1 MPPGACSNALDVTS
15 PRDLLRI
22 HYLRPKHSWGQN
34 FLGDPGLLRQLAE
47 AVELR
52 EGDTVVELGAG
63 LGHFTRALAAT
74 GARVVAV
81 ERDRDMVKVLEGENL
96 PGVRV
101 VAGNAADVKFAE
113 LAGVPE
119 VAVAGNLPYH
129 LSSPILF
136 EVLDQRASVTRAVF
150 TLQDEVVERIA
161 SPPGTRES
169 GVLTVLLQLHFEVEK
184 LFKVP
189 AHRFH
194 PPPKVDSAVVRLRRL
209 PRPRAEVRSEDRFRR
224 VVKAAFA
231 QRRKTLLNSMRS
243 DVDLATPEQLTAAI
257 QQAGIDPTRR
267 GETLSIEELAAI
279 ERAL

>member
-1 MPPGACSNALDVTS
+1 VSTPQ
-15 PRDLLRI
+15 DLLRK
-22 HYLRPKHSWGQN
+22 HHLRPKHSWGQN

-63 LGHFTRALAAT
+63 LGHLTRALAAT

-81 ERDRDMVKVLEGENL
+81 ERDRDLVKVLEGEKF
-96 PGVRV
+96 PGVQV
-101 VAGNAADVKFAE
+101 VAGNAADAKFAE

-136 EVLDQRASVTRAVF
+136 EVLDQRATVTRAVF

-161 SPPGTRES
+161 APPGTRES
-169 GVLTVLLQLHFEVEK
+169 GVLTVLLQLYFEVEK
-184 LFKVP
+184 LFRVP
-189 AHRFH
+189 AHLFH
-194 PPPKVDSAVVRLRRL
+194 PPPKVGSAVVRLRRL
-209 PRPRAEVRSEDRFRR
+209 PRPRAEVRSDERFRR

-243 DVDLATPEQLTAAI
+243 DADLATPEQLTAAF

-279 ERAL
+279 ERALADA